1 MQDDNEVEGAV
12 SLWVGV
18 ANSRS
23 ALEAYLDIDYSSG
36 DASRLSP
43 FADDFGIEYYDED
56 FVDISFHDTPTK
68 SLAELLRRCSYASLI
83 TPKFVELCGAYLPTE
98 VNSAVLLYNFR
109 HHGSPGDESSATR
122 SLKLQF
128 LGSISV
134 EMPWPD

>member
-1 MQDDNEVEGAV
+1 MLDKSDIEGAV

-18 ANSRS
+18 APSRS

-56 FVDISFHDTPTK
+56 FVDISFHETATN
-68 SLAELLRRCSYASLI
+68 SLPWLLRRCSYASSI
-83 TPKFVELCGAYLPTE
+83 TPKFVELCGEFLPTE

-109 HHGSPGDESSATR
+109 HHRSPG
-122 SLKLQF
+122 
-128 LGSISV
+128 LGSIDRLPVKLRFMGSITV